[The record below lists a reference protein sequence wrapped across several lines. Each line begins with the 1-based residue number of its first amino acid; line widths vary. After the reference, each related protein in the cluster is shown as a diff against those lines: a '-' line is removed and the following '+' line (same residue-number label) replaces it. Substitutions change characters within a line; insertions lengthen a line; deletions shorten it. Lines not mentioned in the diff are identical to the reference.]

1 MRRFSKAAS
10 RVVVLISI
18 GLILSAC
25 SGASKEEKAQLAL
38 EMEEMKQLAISAC
51 SYIDDVYG
59 SKTDFSSVHDEIAA
73 TFNNP
78 ADKAK
83 YALAGQAFLELSELD
98 LERSEEFLR
107 YSKVLTIPD
116 PLSGELWS
124 NSGKSALNSARV
136 SEAWTFCGGWG
147 GYGGMG
153 DIRPDKY
160 GESSLET
167 YLSSKEVL
175 D

>member
-1 MRRFSKAAS
+1 MRRFSKAALGI
-10 RVVVLISI
+10 VLILSL
-18 GLILSAC
+18 GTLLSAC
-25 SGASKEEKAQLAL
+25 SGSSKEEKAQLAIQ
-38 EMEEMKQLAISAC
+38 MEEMKQLATTAC
-51 SYIDDVYG
+51 SYIDDVYE

-73 TFNNP
+73 TFDNP

-83 YALAGQAFLELSELD
+83 YALAGEAFLELSKLD

-116 PLSGELWS
+116 PLSGQPWS
-124 NSGKSALNSARV
+124 NSSRSALNSARV

-147 GYGGMG
+147 GYGGIG
-153 DIRPDKY
+153 DIRPDEY
-160 GESSLET
+160 GESDLET
-167 YLSSKEVL
+167 YLASKEVL

>member
-38 EMEEMKQLAISAC
+38 DMEEMKQLAISAC
-51 SYIDDVYG
+51 SYIDDVYE
-59 SKTDFSSVHDEIAA
+59 SKTDFSSVHDGIAA
-73 TFNNP
+73 TFANP
-78 ADKAK
+78 ADKEK
-83 YALAGQAFLELSELD
+83 YALAGEAFLKLSKLD
-98 LERSEEFLR
+98 LGRSEEFLR

-116 PLSGELWS
+116 PLSDQLWS

-153 DIRPDKY
+153 DIRPDEY
-160 GESSLET
+160 SESDLET